1 MGKEVTKDIYDI
13 IDINDNEQV
22 TIHYDDMWFED
33 THLLSPAANYFKE
46 HGYYTPLDPVLDKK
60 QYEEFWDEEQRRCL
74 EGYTAPNGISI
85 TGYHYFYLNYCPID
99 RAVDEKLS
107 NGEIIHKRK
116 NTFPAFYDGDFIYF
130 WMIDV
135 ARQHDKHLNVLK
147 ARRKG
152 YSYKNASLMVCN
164 YYHVDRSKNF
174 AMAGDSKFLD
184 GKDALLNKCWEYLS
198 HIDEYTAWA
207 QPRLITRNDYK
218 KSGYKKKIGG
228 KEIEKGKQSI
238 IGGTSLHNNADA
250 ARGGAGELVLWEE
263 SGKFPELLEAWE
275 IVMPMIK
282 QGSKTLGI
290 MISFGTGGTE
300 GADFTSAEALF
311 ERPEVYDCL
320 AFNNIWDDGAEGNN
334 AGFFHPNYI
343 NLDGFIDEHGNSD
356 IQGAMKYE
364 AKEREKKKKGDSVR
378 AYQQYVA
385 EHAEKPSEAVLSSD
399 ANQFPTQ
406 ELNEQYN
413 KVRAQKKTGLLTP
426 GILYSG
432 SDHKMK
438 FKPSSEV
445 KPILNYPHSKKDNL
459 TGAICIKEAPYRYTD
474 PKTGKQ
480 AIPKGLYIVCHDPY
494 AQDNSTD
501 GESLGAAYVIKRTN
515 NFSHTFNG
523 SIVASYVGRP
533 SSQDEYNRNLFNLA
547 EYYGAKIGFE
557 NDRGD
562 VIGYAK
568 RFKKLHMLEEEFE
581 MLDKKELQS
590 RTVNRAYGMHMTTPR
605 IDQGELYVRD
615 WLNTVI
621 GRDEDGNPIKMLH
634 TIYDTALLKELIK
647 YNNKGN
653 FDRVRALMVGM
664 YHDKELYNYQV
675 APNKPKRTD
684 DPFFERLIN

>member
-1 MGKEVTKDIYDI
+1 MNKEVTKH
-13 IDINDNEQV
+13 INDIV
-22 TIHYDDMWFED
+22 TIEDDMVTLHYEDMHFEGTD
-33 THLLSPAANYFKE
+33 QLSPAAKTFKE
-46 HGYYTPLDPVLDKK
+46 HGYYTNLDPVLDQKE
-60 QYEEFWDEEQRRCL
+60 YEEFWDEEQRRCL

-99 RAVDEKLS
+99 RAIDEELA
-107 NGEIIHKRK
+107 NGEVIHKRK

-130 WMIDV
+130 WVIDL
-135 ARQHDKHLNVLK
+135 ARRMDKHLNVLK

-152 YSYKNASLMVCN
+152 YSYKNASLMMCN
-164 YYHVDRSKNF
+164 YYHIERSKNF

-184 GKDALLNKCWEYLS
+184 GKDALLTKCWEYMS

-207 QPRLITRNDYK
+207 QPRIKDQTDFK
-218 KSGYKKKIGG
+218 KSGYKKKIDG
-228 KEIEKGKQSI
+228 KEIEKGRRSI
-238 IGGTSLHNNADA
+238 VGGTSLHNNPDA

-263 SGKFPELLEAWE
+263 SGKFPELLEGWE
-275 IVMPMIK
+275 IVMPMVK
-282 QGSKTLGI
+282 QGAKTLGI
-290 MISFGTGGTE
+290 MIAFGTGGTE

-320 AFNNIWDDGAEGNN
+320 AFNNIWDDGAKGNN

-343 NLDGFIDEHGNSD
+343 NLDGFIDDEGNSD
-356 IQGAMKYE
+356 IEGAKAYE
-364 AKEREKKKKGDSVR
+364 ASEREKKKKGDSAK

-406 ELNEQYN
+406 ELTEQYN
-413 KVRAQKKTGLLTP
+413 MVRSQKKTGLLSA
-426 GILYSG
+426 GDLYHDSQG
-432 SDHKMK
+432 KVK
-438 FKPSSEV
+438 FKPSADK

-459 TGAICIKEAPYRYTD
+459 TGAIVVKEAPYRYTD
-474 PKTGKQ
+474 PKTRKQ
-480 AIPKGLYIVCHDPY
+480 TIPQGLYIVCHDPY
-494 AQDNSTD
+494 AQDSSTD
-501 GESLGAAYVIKRTN
+501 SESLGAAYVIKRTN
-515 NFSHTFNG
+515 NFTSSYSG
-523 SIVASYVGRP
+523 AIVASYVGRP
-533 SSQDEYNRNLFNLA
+533 KTQDEYNRNLFLLA

-605 IDQGELYVRD
+605 IEQGELYIRD

-621 GRDEDGNPIKMLH
+621 GKRSDGSPIKMLH

-647 YNNKGN
+647 YNIKGN

-664 YHDKELYNYQV
+664 YHDKELYNYNV
-675 APNKPKRTD
+675 APKKPTKTD
-684 DPFFERLIN
+684 DPFFQRMM